1 MVEHAKRGQGGPVVV
16 VGSVAIDTIET
27 QKGRAVGVL
36 GGAATYFAVA
46 ASFFTP
52 VQMVG
57 VVGDDFPQN
66 ELDWFES
73 LGIDLDGLEIR
84 AGKSCCWTGRYHE
97 DMNVRDTLSFE
108 ANVFDGFMPELPQA
122 YRTAPFVFLAN
133 IAPKLQ
139 ARVLDQARSPRLVG
153 ADTMNFYIEGARAD
167 LERLLRRVPL
177 LIINDEEARLIS
189 HERNMVRA
197 ARKIL
202 QMGPTS
208 LMIKRGEYGVLFFS
222 GNSVFSAPAYPLEEV
237 FDPTG
242 AGDTFAGGVMGYLA
256 STGDVSPAGIRKAIV
271 YGSVV
276 ASFTVEA
283 FSLDRLRTLTRD
295 DIERRYRQFVSLTS
309 FDVADASA

>member
-1 MVEHAKRGQGGPVVV
+1 MAERANGKGGALVV

-27 QKGRAVGVL
+27 QGSRAAEVL

-57 VVGDDFPQN
+57 VVGEDFPQAD
-66 ELDWFES
+66 LDWFRRRR
-73 LGIDLDGLEIR
+73 IDLGGVEVR
-84 AGKSCCWTGRYHE
+84 PGRTMRWTGRYHE
-97 DMNVRDTLSFE
+97 DMNVRDTVSFE
-108 ANVFDGFMPELPQA
+108 ANVFDGYLPTLPAA
-122 YRTAPFVFLAN
+122 YCDAPFVFLAN
-133 IAPKLQ
+133 IAPALQ
-139 ARVLDQARSPRLVG
+139 ARVLDQMRSPHLVG
-153 ADTMNFYIEGARAD
+153 ADTMNLWIETTREELGT
-167 LERLLRRVPL
+167 LLRRVPL
-177 LIINDEEARLIS
+177 LIINDEEARLLS
-189 HERNMVRA
+189 GERNMVRA

-202 QMGPTS
+202 DLGPTS

-222 GNSVFSAPAYPLEEV
+222 GDSVFSAPAYPLEEV

-256 STGDVSPAGIRKAIV
+256 ATGDTSPAGIRKAIV

-283 FSLDRLRTLTRD
+283 FSLERLRTLTRD

-309 FDVADASA
+309 FDVA